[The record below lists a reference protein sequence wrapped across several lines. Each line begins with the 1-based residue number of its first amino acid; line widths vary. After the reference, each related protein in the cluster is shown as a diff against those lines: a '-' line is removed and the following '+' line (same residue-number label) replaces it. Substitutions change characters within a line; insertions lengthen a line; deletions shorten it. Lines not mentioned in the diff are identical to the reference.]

1 MEHPHLLNNIPLTSP
16 SRILNLVLSPKS
28 SIVLLIIYIIFLFEQ
43 RDLYVIQ
50 NVEALQIPD
59 HE

>member
-1 MEHPHLLNNIPLTSP
+1 MEYPHLLNNIPLTSP

-50 NVEALQIPD
+50 NMEAL
-59 HE
+59 